1 MKKKQKSSIL
11 LGFFWF
17 LSICKLIIDDF
28 YRKMLKNLKINFKKN
43 SEVFSLIILIL
54 FASILTTYLNL
65 KKNYDEEKYNN
76 FIDNVYLKKT
86 LNHLVNNLEPKIK
99 KIKHK
104 INSGETFDKIL
115 ESYSIEKKEI
125 QKIKKS
131 LQKKINLNKLNT
143 RQIIQFNL
151 DKTNNKIIEFT
162 YQISSTQKIFLKRD
176 IQEDKFDEKILTIKL
191 DKKIVYEENI
201 ISESLYKAA
210 VNKKIPANT
219 IIEFARI
226 YGFQVDFQRDI
237 RKEDKFQIMYEIFQ
251 NEKKE
256 IIETGEILFANLKL
270 SGQDNSLYYFDELG
284 SEGHYDRNG
293 KSIQKALMKTPI
305 NGARL
310 SSPFGM
316 RKHPIDG
323 FNKMHRGT
331 DFAAPM
337 GTPIMASGDGVIKK
351 AGWCGGGGNCVKI
364 KHNSTYQTVYA
375 HMSKFARGIKPGVR
389 VKQGQTIGYV
399 GSTGKSTGPH
409 LHYEVIVNGKK
420 VNSQK
425 LKLPSGKILKGKERK
440 LFETKKIKLDI
451 LKSEKILGID

>member
-1 MKKKQKSSIL
+1 MFKKIQNKIKKKIEIFGLVFLIL
-11 LGFFWF
+11 L
-17 LSICKLIIDDF
+17 SIILTSYF
-28 YRKMLKNLKINFKKN
+28 NFKKKILDESYN
-43 SEVFSLIILIL
+43 SFTENIYF
-54 FASILTTYLNL
+54 
-65 KKNYDEEKYNN
+65 
-76 FIDNVYLKKT
+76 KKT
-86 LNHLVNNLEPKIK
+86 LTHLIENLEPKYK

-104 INSGETFDKIL
+104 IKSGETFDKIL
-115 ESYSIEKKEI
+115 ENYSINNKEILKIKNSLEKKV
-125 QKIKKS
+125 
-131 LQKKINLNKLNT
+131 NLNKLNT
-143 RQIIQFNL
+143 NQSIQFSL
-151 DKTNNKIIEFT
+151 DKTNNKITEF
-162 YQISSTQKIFLKRD
+162 YFQVSNTQKVFLKRSMD
-176 IQEDKFDEKILTIKL
+176 NDNFKEEILSIKL
-191 DKKIVYEENI
+191 EKEIIYKENLI
-201 ISESLYKAA
+201 LQSLYKSAIDEN
-210 VNKKIPANT
+210 VPANI

-237 RKEDKFQIMYEIFQ
+237 RKRDKFQIMYEIFL

-256 IIETGEILFANLKL
+256 IIETGEILFSNLKL
-270 SGQDNSLYYFDELG
+270 SGQDNSLYYFDREG
-284 SEGHYDRNG
+284 SEGHYDKNG
-293 KSIQKALMKTPI
+293 KSVKKALMKTPI

-323 FNKMHRGT
+323 YNKMHRGT
-331 DFAAPM
+331 DFAAPT

-364 KHNSTYQTVYA
+364 RHNSTYQTVYA
-375 HMSKFARGIKPGVR
+375 HMSKFARGIKVGVR

-440 LFETKKIKLDI
+440 IFETKKIKLDV
-451 LKSEKILGID
+451 LKSEKIIGLN